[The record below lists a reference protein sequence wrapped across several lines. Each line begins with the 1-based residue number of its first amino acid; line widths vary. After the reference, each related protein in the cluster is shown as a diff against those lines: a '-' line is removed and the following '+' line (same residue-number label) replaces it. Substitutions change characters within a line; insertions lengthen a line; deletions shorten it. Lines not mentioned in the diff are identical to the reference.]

1 MSTVISCVHGQM
13 GNTNYYQATMKASEL
28 VKVVRPAKELDEWS
42 NMSIEDRL
50 QREPDI
56 KRIEEQIAPYIAK
69 SQDRFFGA
77 VIVLVYKGKI
87 VFESIN
93 KYVDTEAPEAYKSAA
108 DSIGIMT
115 IKGGTYIML
124 DGQHRLL
131 ALEKII
137 KNDIV
142 GDCREEVPNDDICVI
157 FIEHESNEKTRRIF
171 NKVNRY
177 AKPTSRGDNIITS
190 EDDRSAIIARKLL
203 SDGAPLGIQVEDTK
217 GNKDVIVEWKNNTIA
232 ARSIKLTT
240 ISVVYETVK
249 LILSS
254 EKIPLDQNSRPSEEE
269 IQQYYELV
277 EKFWSSVL
285 DGLQAYQDAIANCS
299 EIPTMRKDEE
309 PYSLLFK
316 STAQIALFKGLI
328 AATRKEGL
336 NLEEAV
342 RRANQIDWSIS
353 STIWK
358 NVLVTPSGTITRAQK
373 AQNLGG
379 RLIAYLI
386 AADKMTPEEIDVIQ
400 REYNSAQGIDVN
412 SPDIELI
419 PLPKPVVELVL
430 ETVEASA

>member
-1 MSTVISCVHGQM
+1 MATVIPCVKGQM
-13 GNTNYYQATMKASEL
+13 GNTSYYQTTMKAREL
-28 VKVVRPAKELDEWS
+28 VRDVRAASELDEWS

-56 KRIEEQIAPYIAK
+56 KRIKEQIAPYIAN

-77 VIVLVYKGKI
+77 VIVLVYKGEI
-87 VFESIN
+87 EFESLKDWIDE
-93 KYVDTEAPEAYKSAA
+93 KAPKAYKSAVN
-108 DSIGIMT
+108 SIGIMT
-115 IKGGTYIML
+115 IENGSLIML

-137 KNDIV
+137 KNEVV
-142 GDCREEVPNDDICVI
+142 GDCREEVIYDDICVI
-157 FIEHESNEKTRRIF
+157 FIDHESNEKTRRIF

-203 SDGAPLGIQVEDTK
+203 SDGAPLGIKVKDT
-217 GNKDVIVEWKNNTIA
+217 NDVIVEWKNNTIA

-240 ISVVYETVK
+240 ISVVYDTVK
-249 LILSS
+249 LILSN
-254 EKIPLDQNSRPSEEE
+254 EGIPLDPTSRPSEED

-277 EKFWSSVL
+277 EKFWTIVL
-285 DGLQAYQDAIANCS
+285 DGLQAYQEAVANCS

-328 AATRKEGL
+328 AAIRKEGL

-353 STIWK
+353 SPIWK

-373 AQNLGG
+373 AQNLGA
-379 RLIAYLI
+379 RMIAYLI
-386 AADKMTPEEIDVIQ
+386 AADKMIPEEIDVLQ

-412 SPDIELI
+412 NPGIELI
-419 PLPKPVVELVL
+419 PLPKPVV
-430 ETVEASA
+430 

>member
-1 MSTVISCVHGQM
+1 MATVISCVQGKM

-28 VKVVRPAKELDEWS
+28 IQVVRPANELDEWS

-77 VIVLVYKGKI
+77 VIVLVYRGKI
-87 VFESIN
+87 EFESI
-93 KYVDTEAPEAYKSAA
+93 KDWVDTKAPKAYKSVAN
-108 DSIGIMT
+108 SIGLMT
-115 IKGGTYIML
+115 IENGTFIML

-131 ALEKII
+131 ALEKVLKDKVI
-137 KNDIV
+137 
-142 GDCREEVPNDDICVI
+142 GDCREEVPSDDISII

-203 SDGAPLGIQVEDTK
+203 SEGAPLGIKVKDS
-217 GNKDVIVEWKNNTIA
+217 NDVIVEWKNNTIA

-249 LILSS
+249 LILSN
-254 EKIPLDQNSRPSEEE
+254 EGIPLDQNSRPSEDE

-277 EKFWSSVL
+277 EKFWSTVL

-328 AATRKEGL
+328 AAIRKEGL
-336 NLEEAV
+336 KLQEAV

-353 STIWK
+353 SPIWK

-386 AADKMTPEEIDVIQ
+386 SADKMTPEEIDVLQ
-400 REYNSAQGIDVN
+400 REYNSTQGIDVN
-412 SPDIELI
+412 NPTIQLI
-419 PLPKPVVELVL
+419 PLPKPVV
-430 ETVEASA
+430 

>member
-1 MSTVISCVHGQM
+1 MPTVFSCVKGQM
-13 GNTNYYQATMKASEL
+13 GNTSYYQATMKASEL
-28 VKVVRPAKELDEWS
+28 VKTVRAASELDEWS

-56 KRIEEQIAPYIAK
+56 KRIKEQIAPYIVN

-77 VIVLVYKGKI
+77 VIVLVYKGEI
-87 VFESIN
+87 EFESLKDWIDN
-93 KYVDTEAPEAYKSAA
+93 KAPKAYKSVAN
-108 DSIGIMT
+108 SIGIMT
-115 IKGGTYIML
+115 IEDGTFIML

-131 ALEKII
+131 ALEKIM
-137 KNDIV
+137 KNEVV
-142 GDCREEVPNDDICVI
+142 GECREEVINDDICVI
-157 FIEHESNEKTRRIF
+157 FIDHESNEKTRRIF

-203 SDGAPLGIQVEDTK
+203 SDGAPLGIKVKDT
-217 GNKDVIVEWKNNTIA
+217 NDVIVEWKNNTIA

-249 LILSS
+249 LILSN
-254 EKIPLDQNSRPSEEE
+254 EGIPLDQNSRPSEEE

-277 EKFWSSVL
+277 EKFWSTVL
-285 DGLQAYQDAIANCS
+285 DGLQAYQNAIANCT
-299 EIPTMRKDEE
+299 EIPTMRKDDE

-328 AATRKEGL
+328 AATRKEYL

-342 RRANQIDWSIS
+342 RRANQIDWAIS

-358 NVLVTPSGTITRAQK
+358 NVLVSPSGTITRAQK
-373 AQNLGG
+373 AQNFGA
-379 RLIAYLI
+379 RIIAYLI
-386 AADKMTPEEIDVIQ
+386 AADKMTLEEIDVLQ

-412 SPDIELI
+412 NSGIELI
-419 PLPKPVVELVL
+419 PLPKPVVEPVL
-430 ETVEASA
+430 ETAEVSA